1 MPLSLDHIVIAVA
14 DLNRAFADYTKL
26 GFTVLR
32 GGEHAN
38 GITHN
43 VLVVFADGAYLEL
56 IAFKRSDPDNR
67 WSRVYESA
75 GEGFV
80 DYALLPDNIDAAV
93 AAAQQ
98 RGLDMADPEPGGRHR
113 PDGARL
119 EWKTARSPRPDVP
132 FLCGD
137 VTRRS
142 LRVQEGDVRRHA
154 NGVVGISALTVAVH
168 DVEASVQRNAALL
181 GTREVGGVQTGV
193 VHGTLARTATLVL
206 GSGMHLTLASP
217 TAMEGALANHLAA
230 RGEGPFSVAFGA
242 DRDQGE
248 LDHTLSHG
256 ARLSIIAAAR

>member
-1 MPLSLDHIVIAVA
+1 MSLALDHIVITVA
-14 DLNRAFADYTKL
+14 DLETAFADYTKL
-26 GFTVLR
+26 GFTVIR

-56 IAFKRSDPDNR
+56 IAFKRPDPENR
-67 WSRVYESA
+67 WSRVYERA

-80 DYALLPDNIDAAV
+80 DYALLPENIDAVV

-119 EWKTARSPRPDVP
+119 EWKTARSPRSDVP

-137 VTRRS
+137 VTPRS

-154 NGVVGISALTVAVH
+154 NGVVGVSGLTIAVQ
-168 DVEASVQRNAALL
+168 DLDASLQRNAALL
-181 GTREVGGVQTGV
+181 GTHDVGGIQTGV
-193 VHGTLARTATLVL
+193 VAGTMARTATLVL
-206 GSGMHLTLASP
+206 GNSTHLTLAMP
-217 TAMEGALANHLAA
+217 TAVEGALATHLAA
-230 RGEGPFSVAFGA
+230 RGEGPFSVAFRA
-242 DRDQGE
+242 DWEQGE
-248 LDHTLSHG
+248 LYHALSHG
-256 ARLSIIAAAR
+256 ARLSITAGGS